1 MPGTLSHLGAKVSCP
16 HGAPAQI
23 ATGQSQVLV
32 SGSPV
37 ATVTDQT
44 PVTGC
49 PFQIPLGVGTK
60 PQPCVRVMWST
71 PATRVLVAGRPAL
84 LNTST
89 GVCQSV
95 EQIPQ
100 GPPLVTTTQTKVMAQ

>member
-1 MPGTLSHLGAKVSCP
+1 MPGAVSHLTAKVSCS

-23 ATGQSQVLV
+23 STGQSRVFV
-32 SGSPV
+32 SGFPV
-37 ATVTDQT
+37 ATVTDNT

-49 PFQIPLGVGTK
+49 PFQIPFGVGTK
-60 PQPCVRVMWST
+60 PQPCVRVVWAT
-71 PATRVLVAGRPAL
+71 PATRVLVTGRPAL

-89 GVCQSV
+89 GLCQSV

-100 GPPLVTTTQTKVMAQ
+100 GPPIVTTTQTKVMAQ